1 MLLGINC
8 QPKKDTKPEG
18 KNNNSDSNASEP
30 KVNISVN
37 FHMFYIFMDHV
48 LYEYSFHTNR
58 LYSYQY
64 K

>member
-37 FHMFYIFMDHV
+37 FHMFYMNIHFILIGYTAISIND
-48 LYEYSFHTNR
+48 F
-58 LYSYQY
+58 
-64 K
+64 